1 MKKCFVLIAILI
13 GLFGPQGN
21 AQNSQIVVINEIAWA
36 GSLASP
42 NDEWIELFNNSDRA
56 ISLTGWVLRWEG
68 KTIHFGEVEEGA
80 DNNARE
86 VRNTVIPARGY
97 YLLERTDDTTVN
109 NIEADLIYTGS
120 LRNSGEQ
127 IELVD
132 NRGIV
137 IDTAN
142 NGSDEGWM
150 AGNANSDTVAYAS
163 MERISARAPD
173 QLDNW
178 SSNNGSERRGQ
189 DASGNNINGTP
200 KFRNSAR

>member
-1 MKKCFVLIAILI
+1 MKKFLVLLAILI
-13 GLFGPQGN
+13 GAFAHQGD

-36 GSLASP
+36 GSAASP

-56 ISLTGWVLRWEG
+56 VNLSGWILRWEG
-68 KTIHFGEVEEGA
+68 KNIHFGEVEESV

-109 NIEADLIYTGS
+109 NIDADLIYTGS
-120 LRNSGEQ
+120 LRNGGESL
-127 IELVD
+127 ELVD
-132 NRGIV
+132 NRGII

-142 NGSDEGWM
+142 STADGGWL
-150 AGNANSDTVAYAS
+150 AGNTANETVAYAT
-163 MERISARAPD
+163 MERISARITD
-173 QLDNW
+173 RLDNW
-178 SSNNGSERRGQ
+178 ASNNGSERRGQ
-189 DASGNNINGTP
+189 DANGNSINGTP